1 MAREMHMVA
10 FNVPWPADYGGVID
24 MYYRLKALHDADI
37 AVHLHCF
44 SYGRPV
50 APQLESLCESVSYYR
65 RDMSP
70 LRHLSRR
77 PFIVTSRDNAE
88 LRCKLLADRLPILLE
103 GVHCCSLLEDKELC
117 RDRCVIVRAHN
128 IETDYYSMLAAAEH
142 NLFRKAYL
150 ALESKK
156 LRRYE
161 PLIAKADAVLA
172 VSEADRDSLQ
182 AMGCRNVHVVPC
194 GHPYGEVV
202 SQLGRGDY
210 ALYHG
215 NLSVPENEI
224 AAINLIQNVFCGL
237 RHRLVVAGHT
247 PTPRLCA
254 VAERCANVTVVDSPD
269 DATMARLI
277 ADAQV
282 NVLITGQPTG
292 LKLKLLYALFAGRH
306 CIVNSNMMV
315 GTALDNLCTIADD
328 AEALRKAVD
337 GVMDIEFGPEQ
348 LKRRSE
354 ELLPYITSYAIKPLL
369 DIIADA

>member
-24 MYYRLKALHDADI
+24 IFYRLKALYDAGV

-88 LRCKLLADRLPILLE
+88 LRHKLLADRLPVLLE
-103 GVHCCSLLEDKELC
+103 GAHCCSLLEDKDLC
-117 RDRCVIVRAHN
+117 HGRCVIVRAHN
-128 IETDYYSMLAAAEH
+128 IETDYYSLLAAAEH
-142 NLFRKAYL
+142 NLLRKAYL
-150 ALESKK
+150 VLESAK

-161 PLIAKADAVLA
+161 PLIVDADAVLA

-182 AMGCRNVHVVPC
+182 ALGCHNVHVVPC

-202 SQLGRGDY
+202 SQVGRGDY

-224 AAINLIQNVFCGL
+224 AAISLIQNVFCGL
-237 RHRLVVAGHT
+237 RHRLVVAGHA

-254 VAERCANVTVVDSPD
+254 AAARCGNVTLVDSPD
-269 DATMARLI
+269 DISMARLI

-282 NVLITGQPTG
+282 NVLITAQPTG

-306 CIVNSNMMV
+306 CIVNSNMIV
-315 GTALDNLCTIADD
+315 GSSLGSLCTIADD

-337 GVMDIEFGPEQ
+337 GIMDIDFGPEQ

-354 ELLPYITSYAIKPLL
+354 ELQPYITSNAIKPLL
-369 DIIADA
+369 DIIANA